1 MTDDHIAVRTAAL
14 RTGATDLAAVG
25 QRLRSGLPGSPPSV
39 PAPGW
44 ATATALAGLE
54 AAMRD
59 RLTAVAARATST
71 ADALRAAA
79 DGYDRVDERAAARLA
94 VTR

>member
-1 MTDDHIAVRTAAL
+1 MTDDPISV
-14 RTGATDLAAVG
+14 RTGAVRDAAVDLVG
-25 QRLRSGLPGSPPSV
+25 VSARLRSGPPGAPPPV

-54 AAMRD
+54 AAVRD
-59 RLTAVAARATST
+59 WLAGLAARVGGT

-79 DGYDRVDERAAARLA
+79 DGYDRADERAAARLA
-94 VTR
+94 QRR